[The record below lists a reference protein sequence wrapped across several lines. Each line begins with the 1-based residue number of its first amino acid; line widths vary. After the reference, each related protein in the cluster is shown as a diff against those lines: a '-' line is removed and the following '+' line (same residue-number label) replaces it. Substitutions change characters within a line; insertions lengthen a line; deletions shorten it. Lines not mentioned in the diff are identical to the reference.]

1 MVYRLLTDLTVGLH
15 FAFLVFIVA
24 GGLLAR
30 RYRWVTIPHLLAAAW
45 GVYVE
50 ATPGLVC
57 PLTPLE
63 NAFAVRAGEAGYEG
77 GFIEHY
83 LVPIIY
89 PEGLTRTM
97 QWILAGLVVVINVAV
112 YAWPRRVAGRRDPSR

>member
-1 MVYRLLTDLTVGLH
+1 MVYRVLTDVTVGFH
-15 FAFLVFIVA
+15 FAFLLFVA
-24 GGLLAR
+24 LGGFLVR
-30 RYRWVTIPHLLAAAW
+30 RYPWVAIPHLMAAAW

-50 ATPGLVC
+50 AMPGMIC

-63 NAFAVRAGEAGYEG
+63 NELSYRAGGAGYQG

-89 PEGLTRTM
+89 PEGLTRTA
-97 QWILAGLVVVINVAV
+97 QWVLAALVIVINVAV
-112 YAWPRRVAGRRDPSR
+112 YSWAWRAARRRA

>member
-1 MVYRLLTDLTVGLH
+1 MVYRVLTDVTVAFH
-15 FAFLVFIVA
+15 FAFLVFVVA
-24 GGLLAR
+24 GGFLVR
-30 RYRWVTIPHLLAAAW
+30 RYRWVAIPHLLAAAW

-50 ATPGLVC
+50 AMPGLIC

-63 NAFAVRAGEAGYEG
+63 NEFSLRAGGAGYQG

-89 PEGLTRTM
+89 PEGLTRTV
-97 QWILAGLVVVINVAV
+97 QWVLAAAVIVINVAV
-112 YAWPRRVAGRRDPSR
+112 YSWTWRTARRRA

>member
-1 MVYRLLTDLTVGLH
+1 MLYRVLTDITVAVH
-15 FAFLVFIVA
+15 FGFLVFVVA
-24 GGLLAR
+24 GGFLVR
-30 RYRWVTIPHLLAAAW
+30 RYRWMAVPHLLAAAW

-50 ATPGLVC
+50 AMPGLVC

-63 NAFAVRAGEAGYEG
+63 NEFSFRAGGAGYEG

-89 PEGLTRTM
+89 PEGLTRRA
-97 QWILAGLVVVINVAV
+97 QWILAALVIVINVAV
-112 YAWPRRVAGRRDPSR
+112 YSWTWRAPRRRA